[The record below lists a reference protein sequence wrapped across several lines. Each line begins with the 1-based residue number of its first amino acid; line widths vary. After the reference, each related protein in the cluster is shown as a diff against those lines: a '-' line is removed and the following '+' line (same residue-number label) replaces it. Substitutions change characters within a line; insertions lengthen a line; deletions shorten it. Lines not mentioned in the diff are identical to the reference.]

1 MLLKTKINHTLF
13 FILSVFGVLKLN
25 AQGSSGQN
33 FISTPYS
40 NYGIGEWTNTNFYQA
55 GASQHTYSG
64 FYSYSFLNPATLGD
78 VRYTAF
84 DASASLRT
92 GYSQLG
98 TEKYEFLGGGMEYL
112 SLALPVWKKIS
123 QKLISYDSIK
133 DVKRWKL
140 TPWGATT
147 AISIKPITSVGYS
160 YYQDQ
165 NDTLKTRTSH
175 KGSGGVNSL
184 NWNTGFRL
192 GNNFR
197 VGYGL
202 GYVFGVTKDNALF
215 SVVDSLE
222 LGVVEDARTIN
233 VRGMQQQL
241 GLMYTFKLDSTY
253 HKFGASY
260 EWFSN
265 THATR
270 NRLTRSMEVTSAGY
284 TSILDTILNEAG
296 DKRSISLPSS
306 FGLGYYFQYRKSWAL
321 SFDWRTQMWTNYSA
335 FFDNNSY
342 QNRADWGVTFHL
354 NPEDVKRNNQK
365 KMSVPVRLSFRQS
378 NSQLQFP
385 TNEDVWGVKE
395 QRIGLGFGIPMVRR
409 YYDNSVITN
418 LIHIQAEYWTRT
430 PTGGGLPN
438 EQFFTIGV
446 GFQLGDIWFA
456 RRKYD

>member
-13 FILSVFGVLKLN
+13 FILSIFGVLKLN

-112 SLALPVWKKIS
+112 SLTLPVWKKVS
-123 QKLISYDSIK
+123 QKLISHDSIK

-192 GNNFR
+192 GNDFR

-222 LGVVEDARTIN
+222 LGVVEDARTIY

-241 GLMYTFKLDSTY
+241 GLILLVLL
-253 HKFGASY
+253 HIKFG
-260 EWFSN
+260 
-265 THATR
+265 
-270 NRLTRSMEVTSAGY
+270 
-284 TSILDTILNEAG
+284 D
-296 DKRSISLPSS
+296 
-306 FGLGYYFQYRKSWAL
+306 
-321 SFDWRTQMWTNYSA
+321 
-335 FFDNNSY
+335 
-342 QNRADWGVTFHL
+342 HL
-354 NPEDVKRNNQK
+354 
-365 KMSVPVRLSFRQS
+365 
-378 NSQLQFP
+378 
-385 TNEDVWGVKE
+385 
-395 QRIGLGFGIPMVRR
+395 
-409 YYDNSVITN
+409 
-418 LIHIQAEYWTRT
+418 
-430 PTGGGLPN
+430 
-438 EQFFTIGV
+438 
-446 GFQLGDIWFA
+446 
-456 RRKYD
+456 